1 MKRRLVAARARWGRA
16 RHRSIIAGLVSRGVA
31 GSVLAFGLL
40 LFGVLGVVGCEP
52 ADQTPVGRG
61 ARVFARTC
69 SGCHGADG
77 RGVMRLGLVKP
88 PRDLTNPEFHAQ
100 VTDEQLR
107 SIIRTGKNQMPA
119 FGGLMGEEDLRN
131 VIAFIRTL
139 PPGAKAPRPSA
150 AMPPPSA
157 APAGEAAPV
166 EPPAAPPSALVVPP
180 HTPEP
185 KGTVQ

>member
-1 MKRRLVAARARWGRA
+1 MRRRRVAPSIVAA
-16 RHRSIIAGLVSRGVA
+16 VTSRV
-31 GSVLAFGLL
+31 VTFGLL
-40 LFGVLGVVGCEP
+40 SLGVLGVACAP

-61 ARVFARTC
+61 ARVFQRTC

-107 SIIRTGKNQMPA
+107 SVIRTGKNQMPA
-119 FGGLMGEEDLRN
+119 FGGLMGDEDLRN

-139 PPGAKAPRPSA
+139 PPGARAAQPAPPQSGTKTSEPA
-150 AMPPPSA
+150 A
-157 APAGEAAPV
+157 V
-166 EPPAAPPSALVVPP
+166 EPAAAESVPPSALVTPP
-180 HTPEP
+180 HVPEP
-185 KGTVQ
+185 KGTLQ